1 MNVSIQ
7 ISSKLD
13 DSDQTS
19 EVIFDKLIRNFMC
32 SYIWFDIIYQYFIGY
47 IHHSDIT

>member
-1 MNVSIQ
+1 MKFSMQ

-13 DSDQTS
+13 YSGQTS
-19 EVIFDKLIRNFMC
+19 EVVFDKLIRNFMC

-47 IHHSDIT
+47 IHYSNIT